1 MSGDFEAH
9 FAAEFARSL
18 GRFDWWNVRAEHT
31 PFQWQAQVALYSS
44 QPWGERRADLRAAIG
59 TANLVA
65 AQMTAENATPEWF
78 SDTVQALTNYLRQN
92 EDEPDYEALAKI
104 RRTDG

>member
-1 MSGDFEAH
+1 MYV
-9 FAAEFARSL
+9 AA
-18 GRFDWWNVRAEHT
+18 
-31 PFQWQAQVALYSS
+31 
-44 QPWGERRADLRAAIG
+44 PWGERRADLRNAIS
-59 TANLVA
+59 TANLLA

-78 SDTVQALTNYLRQN
+78 SETVQALTNYLRQN